1 MYLYMCL
8 YITYIL
14 FIFKGVLFIY
24 LFGRAAWRP
33 LQWKHGVL
41 TTGPPG
47 KSPMCFSAINFPLG
61 PALAASHSF
70 DTTHE
75 SLF

>member
-47 KSPMCFSAINFPLG
+47 KSPMTYILKFISIYLSVY
-61 PALAASHSF
+61 LSV
-70 DTTHE
+70 
-75 SLF
+75 